1 MHINFQQ
8 RTVFIILYYNWLKFS
23 NVSFYEK
30 WPAKVRVILLAG
42 IAVAKSFERYF
53 LCRIDFLFTISFAS
67 ARGTKALQ
75 LRDFT
80 RAKDWGGPQ
89 RLAEK
94 KKQNGRHAMAQVS
107 LCFLLMGYNHGA
119 LYAWHWVVRKLK
131 NFLFDSVDNFCLI
144 FTLQFLCVRNSTD
157 AIELDRSTINTL
169 FCYNEQCIFIV
180 YVYIV
185 EGKNLPRYRWRFKT
199 VQQCNSK
206 MFLSILH
213 WC

>member
-1 MHINFQQ
+1 MTSESTCYFACRNRRRKILRKIFSLQDWLFVYNFFCICK
-8 RTVFIILYYNWLKFS
+8 RN
-23 NVSFYEK
+23 
-30 WPAKVRVILLAG
+30 
-42 IAVAKSFERYF
+42 KSV
-53 LCRIDFLFTISFAS
+53 TIKGFHTSKGLRRA
-67 ARGTKALQ
+67 TKA
-75 LRDFT
+75 
-80 RAKDWGGPQ
+80 GG
-89 RLAEK
+89 K

-119 LYAWHWVVRKLK
+119 LYALHWVVRKLK

-199 VQQCNSK
+199 VQQSNSK
-206 MFLSILH
+206 TFLSILH